1 MGLRKKPAYRPN
13 LTKRKLAAAETVY
26 GALLTVMNPELVEM
40 LGIAGLDFI
49 IMEGEHGPWDESQIL
64 NIVRA
69 SELPGI
75 TPTIRLSNLEP
86 DRICRLLDMGVQ
98 GIHCS
103 HVGSREEAVELV
115 RVVKLYPLGERGF
128 GRFSRANFY
137 GVLDERE
144 AVESANA
151 ESLVVA
157 QIEDRHGIEHIDEIL
172 EVPGIDVV
180 SVGPSESLAVV
191 RSAGPVRSSGRTRCP
206 GAIPY
211 CCVCERQI
219 RQFQPSGCALPLDVV
234 GRQDWRAASPP
245 PTLSQRE
252 RERDRL

>member
-1 MGLRKKPAYRPN
+1 MGLREKPAYRPN
-13 LTKRKLAAAETVY
+13 LTKRKLNAGETVY
-26 GALLTVMNPELVEM
+26 GTLLTVMNPELVEM

-69 SELPGI
+69 SELAGV

-103 HVGSREEAVELV
+103 HVGSKAEAEELV
-115 RVVKLYPLGERGF
+115 RVVKLYPMGERGF

-137 GVLDERE
+137 GVLEERA
-144 AVESANA
+144 AVQAANA

-157 QIEDRHGIEHIDEIL
+157 QIEDRHGIDHIDDIVQ
-172 EVPGIDVV
+172 VPGIDVI
-180 SVGPSESLAVV
+180 SVGPS
-191 RSAGPVRSSGRTRCP
+191 
-206 GAIPY
+206 
-211 CCVCERQI
+211 
-219 RQFQPSGCALPLDVV
+219 D
-234 GRQDWRAASPP
+234 
-245 PTLSQRE
+245 LSQSYGLPGQYDHPTIQQAL
-252 RERDRL
+252 DRFHSAAFASQLHVCSSHPDARYRMTSWAGKIQEMQAMMPGRLRA

>member
-1 MGLRKKPAYRPN
+1 MGLREKPAYRPN
-13 LTKRKLAAAETVY
+13 LTKRKLAAGETVY
-26 GALLTVMNPELVEM
+26 GTLLTVMSPELVEM

-69 SELPGI
+69 CELVGV

-103 HVGSREEAVELV
+103 HVGSREEAIELV

-137 GVLDERE
+137 GVLDEEE
-144 AVESANA
+144 AVKAANA

-172 EVPGIDVV
+172 QVPGIDVV
-180 SVGPSESLAVV
+180 SVGPS
-191 RSAGPVRSSGRTRCP
+191 
-206 GAIPY
+206 
-211 CCVCERQI
+211 
-219 RQFQPSGCALPLDVV
+219 D
-234 GRQDWRAASPP
+234 
-245 PTLSQRE
+245 LSQSYGLPGQYDHPTVRNALE
-252 RERDRL
+252 RFHAAAFASDKYVNSSHPDAPYRLTSWAARIAELQAAMPGRRRTPA

>member
-1 MGLRKKPAYRPN
+1 MMGIQGTIAYRPN
-13 LTKRKLAAAETVY
+13 LTKRKLYDGQTVY
-26 GALLTVMNPELVEM
+26 GTLLTVMNPELVEM

-69 SELPGI
+69 SELVGL

-103 HVGSREEAVELV
+103 HVASKEDAEELV

-137 GVLDERE
+137 GVLEERE
-144 AVESANA
+144 AVRAANA

-157 QIEDRHGIEHIDEIL
+157 QVEDRHGIDHLEQIL
-172 EVPGIDVV
+172 QVPGIDVI
-180 SVGPSESLAVV
+180 SVGPSDLSQSYGL
-191 RSAGPVRSSGRTRCP
+191 P
-206 GAIPY
+206 GQYEHPT
-211 CCVCERQI
+211 I
-219 RQFQPSGCALPLDVV
+219 RQALE
-234 GRQDWRAASPP
+234 RFHRAAFASPLHVGSNHP
-245 PTLSQRE
+245 DARY
-252 RERDRL
+252 RLTSWAGKVQELQSKMPGRPRATA